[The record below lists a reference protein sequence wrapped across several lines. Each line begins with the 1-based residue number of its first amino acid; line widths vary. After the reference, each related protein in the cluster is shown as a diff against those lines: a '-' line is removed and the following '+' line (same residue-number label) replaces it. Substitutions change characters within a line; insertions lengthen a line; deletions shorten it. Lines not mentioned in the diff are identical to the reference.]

1 MLWPVLVITPKH
13 CVARTNSSQKCS
25 DVWGTNSDSTQ
36 VFTYRYGYMFGKES
50 ARKELAEKVNELK
63 ATIQKLENQDKV

>member
-1 MLWPVLVITPKH
+1 
-13 CVARTNSSQKCS
+13 
-25 DVWGTNSDSTQ
+25 
-36 VFTYRYGYMFGKES
+36 MFGKES